1 MISHPNYENTISMI
15 HKILDQN
22 PEKLATFDQIDIE
35 DSNLEYLIGIDYCT
49 YRMPCKTVYG
59 DRNYLLT

>member
-1 MISHPNYENTISMI
+1 MI